1 MTTPTINPPPGRQSV
16 PQTPDSAGLES
27 NAQVRRGLLY
37 GGGLLVAVGAIVVI
51 AGQLFGD
58 SLDTELWLVEPLVAV
73 GSMVA
78 ISGLIFVAL
87 AHLNGRKP
95 VEGAGQ
101 AANVRQWADLT
112 QQYFDTFG
120 HDLGR
125 PLRRI
130 LGKEREL
137 RARIDA
143 SGNGADS
150 YVTDL
155 LDEIEQQAPNFR
167 LMMANIQVLVEL
179 EDKESTPQIYAVA
192 PARIIG
198 NIADRYSTLASEQ
211 GIEIVWW
218 SDPEDFG
225 VELSTGGAID
235 HIVTNLV
242 DNAVRYAEGKI
253 EIQLS
258 KTESD
263 FVIKVWDDGPGIP
276 EAYLPHVFERGWTPQ
291 LASQE
296 ERTSSGLGLHI
307 ASTLAGRSSGGITVS
322 SITAPSDDHHTEFEL
337 TLPRS
342 PAAESAATGSD
353 SDAVKG

>member
-1 MTTPTINPPPGRQSV
+1 MTIPTTNPAPGQQDPETGPS
-16 PQTPDSAGLES
+16 DSS
-27 NAQVRRGLLY
+27 AQIHRALMY
-37 GGGLLVAVGAIVVI
+37 GGGALVVLGVIVVMV
-51 AGQLFGD
+51 GQVFGD

-73 GSMVA
+73 GSIVA
-78 ISGLIFVAL
+78 IGGLIFLAL
-87 AHLNGRKP
+87 AHLNRQKP
-95 VEGAGQ
+95 EPALAQ

-137 RARIDA
+137 RARIEA
-143 SGNGADS
+143 SGNNVDE

-179 EDKESTPQIYAVA
+179 EDEASTPQIYAVA

-235 HIVTNLV
+235 HIITNLV

-276 EAYLPHVFERGWTPQ
+276 EEYLPHVFERGWTPQ
-291 LASQE
+291 LASQG

-307 ASTLAGRSSGGITVS
+307 ASTLAGRSSGGLTVA
-322 SITAPSDDHHTEFEL
+322 SITAPSEDHHTEFEL

-342 PAAESAATGSD
+342 SAVESGVGENKSETRG
-353 SDAVKG
+353 

>member
-1 MTTPTINPPPGRQSV
+1 MASPRPETPSGPSDEESHESIPRPTARQ
-16 PQTPDSAGLES
+16 
-27 NAQVRRGLLY
+27 LLIY
-37 GGGLLVAVGAIVVI
+37 GGGTLVILGIIGLLV
-51 AGQLFGD
+51 GQVFGD

-73 GSMVA
+73 GGIVV
-78 ISGLIFVAL
+78 IGGLLLLSL
-87 AHLNGRKP
+87 AHLNTRRPRNAPQQSGDGG
-95 VEGAGQ
+95 V
-101 AANVRQWADLT
+101 NVRQWADLT

-137 RARIDA
+137 RARIEA
-143 SGNGADS
+143 SGNNVDP

-155 LDEIEQQAPNFR
+155 LDEIEQQAPSFR

-179 EDKESTPQIYAVA
+179 EDQDSVPKIYGVA

-211 GIEIVWW
+211 GIEIAWW
-218 SDPEDFG
+218 SEPADFG

-242 DNAVRYAEGKI
+242 DNAVRYAERKI

-258 KTESD
+258 KTDSD
-263 FVIKVWDDGPGIP
+263 FIIRVWDDGPGIP

-291 LASQE
+291 LANQE

-307 ASTLAGRSSGGITVS
+307 ASTLAIRSKGRLSVA
-322 SITAPSDDHHTEFEL
+322 SITAPGEDHHTAFEL

-342 PAAESAATGSD
+342 PTSPENGSE
-353 SDAVKG
+353 SDAADR

>member
-1 MTTPTINPPPGRQSV
+1 MTTPMTYPPPEPGSQE
-16 PQTPDSAGLES
+16 SAAS
-27 NAQVRRGLLY
+27 NSITQIRRGLIY
-37 GGGLLVAVGAIVVI
+37 GGGVLLVIGVIVVVI
-51 AGQLFGD
+51 GQVFGD
-58 SLDTELWLVEPLVAV
+58 TLDTELWLVEPLVAI
-73 GSMVA
+73 GSVMV
-78 ISGLIFVAL
+78 IGGLIFFSLVHLSAL
-87 AHLNGRKP
+87 KP
-95 VEGAGQ
+95 EPPPEQ
-101 AANVRQWADLT
+101 MANVREWADLT

-120 HDLGR
+120 HDLER

-137 RARIDA
+137 RARIEA
-143 SGNGADS
+143 SGNNADE

-179 EDKESTPQIYAVA
+179 EDKDSTPQIYAVA

-211 GIEIVWW
+211 GIEIIWW
-218 SDPEDFG
+218 SEPEDFG

-258 KTESD
+258 KTDSD

-276 EAYLPHVFERGWTPQ
+276 EEYLPHVFERGWTPQ

-307 ASTLAGRSSGGITVS
+307 ASTLAGRSNGGLTVA
-322 SITAPSDDHHTEFEL
+322 SITAPSEDHYTAFEL
-337 TLPRS
+337 TLPRL
-342 PAAESAATGSD
+342 SAAD
-353 SDAVKG
+353 STANASKSEALGG